1 MLFDILKACAATEEY
16 ESLLRSIERGEAIH
30 VSGAVGSLPMILV
43 ADIFLKMQ
51 RTILCVS
58 SNDDDAQNLAD
69 DLAQQIHINNL
80 SIFPAGRETPLG
92 GRDRHSVSQ
101 QVETLERLVLGKP
114 LVISSSIDGLSAQL
128 LPAASMKRDR
138 LDLKK
143 SATFGY
149 DELIG
154 RLTELGLERQ
164 PMVEA
169 PGDFSVRGGIID
181 LYPFSRPNPIRIEF
195 YGQEIDSLREFDP
208 QTQRS
213 LRDLIEV
220 VVFHQHPEM
229 DSSERNSSTLTT
241 LLSYLPQDM
250 VVCFFQL
257 EKLLSTIDDAER
269 NDGRDDVE
277 WLEQQNDESGNHR
290 STSPAWHQF
299 ESQFAAKG
307 KIYFRQFSSPQS
319 ENSIKI
325 LSQPQP
331 PLAGSLIQLGKDM
344 ENFLRSSPEARIYF
358 LCESSAHAESMQDLL
373 EESKIRFDQLHVIA
387 GNLAGGFQ
395 WSNARLAV
403 YTDHEFYGR
412 IRRQRR
418 SRRFSEGLSRRQLR
432 SLSRGDFV
440 VHIDHGVGIYQ
451 GLERIRVRGH
461 ERECLAIAYQEQDKL
476 FVPIEK
482 MDRVQKYSAREG
494 FVPHINKLGSA
505 EWERTKQRTSSKLKN
520 IAKDLV
526 ALYAA
531 RQSQA
536 GIAFSADS
544 HWQREMEAA
553 FPYEDTPDQRRAVTE
568 VKADMEK
575 ARPMDRLICGDVG
588 YGKTEVAIRAAFK
601 AVQDGKQVAMLVP
614 TTILAQQHYNTFRE
628 RLRIYPLQIELL
640 SRFRSRAEQKATAKK
655 LKEGSVDIVI
665 GTHRLLSKDVAFK
678 DLGLLI
684 VDEEQLFGVRSKER
698 LKQFRVN
705 VDVLTLSATPI
716 PRTLHMSL
724 LNLRDMSQINTPP
737 RDRLP
742 IATEVVEFDRELIK
756 HAILRE
762 VQRGGQVFFVHNRV
776 QSIDRVAEMLE
787 QLIPG
792 VRFGVGHG
800 QMHEHDLEKVMLDFL
815 ERRFEVLISTMIIES
830 GLDLPNVNTIIV
842 NRADRFGLS
851 QLYQLRGRVGRSS
864 QKAFCYLVIPPIKN
878 LTPDALKRLQTIEEF
893 TDLGSGFQIAMRD
906 LEIRGAG
913 SLLGAEQSG
922 FIDSLG
928 FDLYC
933 KILEEAVNEVR
944 REENLLATAVEEKL
958 PECRVD
964 YEGDAYLPDDF
975 VEIPAERVN
984 IYRRLAEAKT
994 VDDVNRIRD
1003 ELRDRFGRLP
1013 DATAGLMAMVKLRL
1027 LGSRAGLRSLHISD
1041 KLMVGYFADESTN
1054 GRGEQFNKW
1063 LGSMVRHATAPFE
1076 FLQDRGIGFRLEFSD
1091 RGVALALAEDFLLS
1105 LMTARIEAR
1114 STAME
1119 AVA

>member
-1 MLFDILKACAATEEY
+1 MLTDILKTSAATEEFQ
-16 ESLLRSIERGEAIH
+16 SLLRSMERGETIH
-30 VSGAVGSLPMILV
+30 VTGAVGSLPMILV
-43 ADIFLKMQ
+43 ANLFQNLQ

-92 GRDRHSVSQ
+92 GRDRHSTSQ
-101 QVETLERLVLGKP
+101 QVETLERLILDKP
-114 LVISSSIDGLSAQL
+114 LVISTSIDGLSAEL
-128 LPAASMKRDR
+128 LPAASMKRNR

-143 SATFGY
+143 GDKFSY
-149 DELIG
+149 EELIE
-154 RLTELGLERQ
+154 RLVDLGFERQ

-181 LYPFSRPNPIRIEF
+181 LYPFSRPNPVRLEF

-213 LRDLIEV
+213 LRDLVEV
-220 VVFHQHPEM
+220 VIFHQHPET
-229 DSSERNSSTLTT
+229 DSAATNSSTPTT
-241 LLSYLPQDM
+241 LLGYLPQDII
-250 VVCFFQL
+250 VCFFQH
-257 EKLLSTIDDAER
+257 EKLLSTIDDTER
-269 NDGRDDVE
+269 SDGRDDVE
-277 WLEQQNDESGNHR
+277 WLEQQNNESDNHR
-290 STSPAWHQF
+290 SKSPAWNKF
-299 ESQFAAKG
+299 ESQFTAKG
-307 KIYFRQFSSPQS
+307 KIYFRQFSSPQG
-319 ENSIKI
+319 ENFIRI
-325 LSQPQP
+325 PSQPQP
-331 PLAGSLIQLGKDM
+331 PLAGSLIQLSKDM
-344 ENFLRSSPEARIYF
+344 ENFLRASPEAKIYF

-373 EESKIRFDQLHVIA
+373 EESKINFPQLHVIA
-387 GNLAGGFQ
+387 GNLTGGFQ
-395 WSNARLAV
+395 WPNSGIAV

-418 SRRFSEGLSRRQLR
+418 GRRFSEGLSRRQLR
-432 SLSRGDFV
+432 ALSRGDFV

-451 GLERIRVRGH
+451 GLERIRVRNH

-482 MDRVQKYSAREG
+482 MDRVQKYSARDG

-505 EWERTKQRTSSKLKN
+505 EWERIKQRTSSKLKN

-531 RQSQA
+531 RQSQP

-553 FPYEDTPDQRRAVTE
+553 FPYEDTPDQRRATVD
-568 VKADMEK
+568 VKSDMEK

-588 YGKTEVAIRAAFK
+588 YGKTEVAVRAAFK

-614 TTILAQQHYNTFRE
+614 TTILAQQHHNTFRE
-628 RLRIYPLQIELL
+628 RLRAYPLQIEIL
-640 SRFRSRAEQKATAKK
+640 SRFRSKAEQKATVKK

-665 GTHRLLSKDVAFK
+665 GTHRLLSKDVEFK

-742 IATEVVEFDRELIK
+742 IATEVVEFDRDLIK
-756 HAILRE
+756 QAILRE

-787 QLIPG
+787 QLVPG
-792 VRFGVGHG
+792 VRFSIGHG
-800 QMHEHDLEKVMLDFL
+800 QMHEHELEKVMLNFL
-815 ERRFEVLISTMIIES
+815 ERRFEVLVSTMIIES

-851 QLYQLRGRVGRSS
+851 QLYQLRGRVGRSN

-933 KILEEAVNEVR
+933 KILEESVNEVR
-944 REENLLATAVEEKL
+944 REENLLTTAVEEKL
-958 PECRVD
+958 PECKVD

-975 VEIPAERVN
+975 VEMPAERVN

-994 VDDVNRIRD
+994 GDDVNRIHD

-1013 DATAGLMAMVKLRL
+1013 DAAEGLMGMVKLRL
-1027 LGSRAGLRSLHISD
+1027 LGARAGLRSLNIGD
-1041 KLMVGYFADESTN
+1041 KFIVGYFGEESTN
-1054 GRGEQFNKW
+1054 GQREQFNKW
-1063 LGSMVRHATAPFE
+1063 LGSMVRHATTPFE
-1076 FLQDRGIGFRLEFSD
+1076 FLQDRGVGFRLGFTD
-1091 RGVALALAEDFLLS
+1091 RGEALALADGFLQS

-1114 STAME
+1114 STVVE